1 MSVCALAAASCTK
14 EASFTEETKP
24 EAKTEMG
31 AGEVRDGWIRIKI
44 KEDAAPLRAGVFT
57 RGAME
62 SGNEDMDR
70 IAAELGA
77 TEVRRV
83 FSAAAGTACICGTTC
98 VSMKVYPCRVLQT
111 GLRPSTEWSISNPSM
126 SSRVRMPMRS
136 MCPTMSSILLR

>member
-83 FSAAAGTACICGTTC
+83 FSDRGAPPP
-98 VSMKVYPCRVLQT
+98 V
-111 GLRPSTEWSISNPSM
+111 RPASV
-126 SSRVRMPMRS
+126 VRRAF
-136 MCPTMSSILLR
+136 R